1 MNFAIFFWK
10 KLFLLSIFLL
20 FNGLMYSQI
29 SIKGNIKSLNN
40 DPLPSLVIKL
50 SKDKSNFSS
59 ITDSTGKYRI
69 TVSEKG
75 NYSLNIYKNN
85 ILLFT
90 DILSVQ
96 TDTTKDLTINNG
108 EKLIETI
115 NILGQKK
122 LIERKIDRTVFN
134 ISNSS
139 MSLGTNLF
147 DALQQVPM
155 IKTDENSGIS
165 ITGKSSVAVMINDK
179 IVNLS
184 SLELISYLKSF
195 NSNDVEKVEIIT
207 SPPAKYSAQGN
218 SGLIN
223 IILKKDKT
231 QGFKGAYT
239 TSVVSRTWNTF
250 NNNLNLTYKKN
261 KFYTNLKLRY
271 EDYRKKATE
280 NYNIIGNT
288 SSYSNDLRTDFG
300 NSKGGGLNIEYKPTE
315 KSTIGITSDISFSN
329 SNMNINNTTD
339 YFTQLI
345 YSQSLSTYT
354 ENRKKNTSITLSA
367 YYDLEFGKDKKN
379 KFSIVANYFDYDPT
393 TNVNFATTSNTSI
406 DSIKTYSK
414 VNYKVFSG
422 QFDFNFPTKLGI
434 WEVGARYS
442 SIKNLSDVQYFNFD
456 YNNFEFIQ
464 DISRANKYDYREE
477 NYAAYL
483 SGTKEFEK
491 FSIKAGLRYEYSV
504 IDGVSLTLNKTNNYK
519 YGRLFPTFYFEYNIN
534 DDNNLSF
541 SYSKRI
547 NRPGFRAIDP
557 FRWYSNPYSYMSG
570 NPELMP
576 SYNHNF
582 ELNYSFK
589 SSLTVGMFFQRMVD
603 GFDQITN
610 LNGMYEVSTY
620 RNFFNQNN
628 LGVDVSYNKFLLK
641 WWQGYYTANFSYSE
655 SIVNDPSIL
664 GQKGLGVSFA
674 ITNSFRLNSNKTS
687 YLIFAYNHSFPSR
700 DGNSYYLQ
708 KSNFD
713 IGYRQVLLKNKLQ
726 LSLAVNDLFRQQK
739 FRGEIYFNNNTQYYS
754 NYYDNRRFT
763 LSVIY
768 SFGTSQSNNKNKQV
782 DFDEKN
788 RAE

>member
-29 SIKGNIKSLNN
+29 SVKGNIKSLNN
-40 DPLPSLVIKL
+40 DPLPSLIVKL
-50 SKDKSNFSS
+50 SKEKSNFSS

-345 YSQSLSTYT
+345 YSQTLSTYT

-406 DSIKTYSK
+406 DS
-414 VNYKVFSG
+414 
-422 QFDFNFPTKLGI
+422 
-434 WEVGARYS
+434 
-442 SIKNLSDVQYFNFD
+442 
-456 YNNFEFIQ
+456 
-464 DISRANKYDYREE
+464 
-477 NYAAYL
+477 
-483 SGTKEFEK
+483 
-491 FSIKAGLRYEYSV
+491 
-504 IDGVSLTLNKTNNYK
+504 
-519 YGRLFPTFYFEYNIN
+519 
-534 DDNNLSF
+534 
-541 SYSKRI
+541 
-547 NRPGFRAIDP
+547 
-557 FRWYSNPYSYMSG
+557 
-570 NPELMP
+570 
-576 SYNHNF
+576 
-582 ELNYSFK
+582 
-589 SSLTVGMFFQRMVD
+589 
-603 GFDQITN
+603 
-610 LNGMYEVSTY
+610 
-620 RNFFNQNN
+620 
-628 LGVDVSYNKFLLK
+628 
-641 WWQGYYTANFSYSE
+641 
-655 SIVNDPSIL
+655 
-664 GQKGLGVSFA
+664 
-674 ITNSFRLNSNKTS
+674 
-687 YLIFAYNHSFPSR
+687 
-700 DGNSYYLQ
+700 
-708 KSNFD
+708 
-713 IGYRQVLLKNKLQ
+713 
-726 LSLAVNDLFRQQK
+726 LSLNHL
-739 FRGEIYFNNNTQYYS
+739 
-754 NYYDNRRFT
+754 
-763 LSVIY
+763 
-768 SFGTSQSNNKNKQV
+768 
-782 DFDEKN
+782 
-788 RAE
+788 